1 MTTTTKPTI
10 TKAVATKTTKT
21 TKATGPKISK
31 HTGKPV
37 KKRPTAARKAA
48 GAKNALAMKKAGK
61 GIFAPKSLSESLVA
75 ICGKKTMPRTEVTKA
90 IWAYIKKNKLS
101 EGRIIKP
108 DAALKKIFTV
118 ASLDMFKPT
127 TARARYSSVTTKMRS
142 VFIQPRTSC
151 LKSKM

>member
-1 MTTTTKPTI
+1 MRWSWLELCTRQHSPALMTTTTKPTI
-10 TKAVATKTTKT
+10 TKATKT

-101 EGRIIKP
+101 EGR
-108 DAALKKIFTV
+108 V
-118 ASLDMFKPT
+118 SN
-127 TARARYSSVTTKMRS
+127 
-142 VFIQPRTSC
+142 
-151 LKSKM
+151 

>member
-101 EGRIIKP
+101 EGR
-108 DAALKKIFTV
+108 V
-118 ASLDMFKPT
+118 SN
-127 TARARYSSVTTKMRS
+127 
-142 VFIQPRTSC
+142 
-151 LKSKM
+151 